1 MKLRFFNL
9 KKNWSVKNFGWSVT
23 LVFFWRWFH
32 FCNYFRPIM
41 AGSMPEIEFV
51 VFGQPIGGH
60 VAWWRDRYSPDM
72 AKSPD
77 RGTVARSATVPYC
90 WIDSSTWTPSS
101 WSVFLRST
109 RTNNDVERWH
119 LRFNRQGR
127 PSMLF
132 YMMIELLHR
141 EASYVEQQVQLVSDE
156 KLRRRQR
163 KEYVE
168 VQKKLFKYWAEFEKG
183 TRSAQKLLSVCS
195 NISLSI

>member
-60 VAWWRDRYSPDM
+60 VAWWRDRWSPDM

-77 RGTVARSATVPYC
+77 RGTVARSATVPSEMLMPNR
-90 WIDSSTWTPSS
+90 WSSKLNGNRYFN
-101 WSVFLRST
+101 VT
-109 RTNNDVERWH
+109 RVLKYRPTTYQNACLAKSQKLSYKTH
-119 LRFNRQGR
+119 LRVLQF
-127 PSMLF
+127 
-132 YMMIELLHR
+132 ITTLLT
-141 EASYVEQQVQLVSDE
+141 
-156 KLRRRQR
+156 
-163 KEYVE
+163 
-168 VQKKLFKYWAEFEKG
+168 F
-183 TRSAQKLLSVCS
+183 
-195 NISLSI
+195 SLSAM